1 MIRRSAASSVSLA
14 PAFSRPPDLVEL
26 RTELCRVSPSAGMVS
41 GKPNAE
47 VCRIGE
53 VPLALGAVRGHS
65 LSRGDKPTFHHISL
79 TNLPTS
85 SNSDSYESYLWITG
99 VLSLTAAML
108 LGILYPRLPNAE
120 NSILRLA
127 WSYTLVL
134 KGISALL
141 YFGAAFVGYG
151 DSVWELGRVYML
163 GALLSLLPM
172 LWFAHR
178 ASRASLTHAFFLSF
192 IIGGLTLPD
201 FPATLTIYFRMAV
214 ATSWE
219 HPCSLVAGQ
228 LRRAGPL
235 FPQVCRW
242 CGSGTGRAGLP
253 ASACSPRYC
262 FSGSSC
268 RRASCILLLI
278 PAATG
283 CHLPCP
289 RAPARRPGWI

>member
-1 MIRRSAASSVSLA
+1 MGKYRWPLVLFVGIPLVAEI
-14 PAFSRPPDLVEL
+14 SRPFITLV
-26 RTELCRVSPSAGMVS
+26 
-41 GKPNAE
+41 
-47 VCRIGE
+47 
-53 VPLALGAVRGHS
+53 
-65 LSRGDKPTFHHISL
+65 F
-79 TNLPTS
+79 NLPTS

-201 FPATLTIYFRMAV
+201 FPATLTIYSEWLWRLAGSIVAAWLLANFDVRGLYFRRSAAGAV
-214 ATSWE
+214 VILE
-219 HPCSLVAGQ
+219 GLVYVSLLFSPVLF
-228 LRRAGPL
+228 LRIF
-235 FPQVCRW
+235 FPENIV
-242 CGSGTGRAGLP
+242 
-253 ASACSPRYC
+253 
-262 FSGSSC
+262 
-268 RRASCILLLI
+268 ILLSFPLKLAVI
-278 PAATG
+278 YLVRVRRPAAQAG
-283 CHLPCP
+283 FESL
-289 RAPARRPGWI
+289 GL